1 MQDYFK
7 NLDIFKPK
15 KNDNS
20 IEITIPIAM
29 DINNNLPKLTVTQI
43 DGGYIICDDGK
54 TFSRLNFSADYYFN
68 LFTQKNSSHSYQI
81 KLDGNKLTKQYP
93 DNFNI
98 QVAVNEFVRFF
109 ACLDD
114 FILDENLI

>member
-7 NLDIFKPK
+7 NLEAFKPI
-15 KNDNS
+15 KNENS
-20 IEITIPIAM
+20 IEIVIPVAM
-29 DINNNLPKLTVTQI
+29 DINNNLPKLTVTKI
-43 DGGYIICDDGK
+43 DGGYTICDDGK
-54 TFSRLNFSADYYFN
+54 TFSRLNFSADYYFK
-68 LFTQKNSSHSYQI
+68 LFIQKNSSHSYQI

-109 ACLDD
+109 ACFDD